1 MTKKRARRPE
11 VPIATSEPG
20 DLPAML
26 RTWRDK
32 ALLPQTSAAIMLG
45 VSLKTYQGWE
55 QGRAM
60 PYPQLLALAI
70 QAVR

>member
-1 MTKKRARRPE
+1 MTKKRARKPE
-11 VPIATSEPG
+11 APISTSEPS

-26 RTWRDK
+26 KTWRDK
-32 ALLPQTSAAIMLG
+32 ALLPQTRAAIMLG

-60 PYPQLLALAI
+60 PYPRLLELAI
-70 QAVR
+70 LAVR